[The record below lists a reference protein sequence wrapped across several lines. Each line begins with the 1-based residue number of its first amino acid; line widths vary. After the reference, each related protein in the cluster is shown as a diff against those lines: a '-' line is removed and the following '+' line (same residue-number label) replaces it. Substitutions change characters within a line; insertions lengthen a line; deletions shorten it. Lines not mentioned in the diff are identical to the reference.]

1 MRELLKAIICIAL
14 VWASIGAAFPLPV
27 HAHILEG
34 KHILYLMLE
43 KMSLPGSSLL
53 HRQVTHYDPD
63 TGEVVAEGRET
74 LRFRMPE
81 QFRSEMEADGLSRIY
96 AASGDRSVIVINN
109 RVIAETDLWTDYCKN
124 IFWYRSLDRLE
135 YFLESVD
142 MDVSVSSLGRFQ
154 GQIAFVIGDVYP
166 SESSPQ
172 LWVTRETFR
181 PLRWLFQAEDPA
193 SGSPALEF
201 RFGEWK
207 QYSGIGFPSRIEF
220 FVDQRLI
227 RSVSVDTAT
236 TSPTLTPELFDI
248 DHIQRQFESDGNDAA
263 GDEPDAEIQRR
274 IDDFKRIYE

>member
-1 MRELLKAIICIAL
+1 MKAIICIAL
-14 VWASIGAAFPLPV
+14 LCASVGAACPLPA
-27 HAHILEG
+27 HAHVLEG

-43 KMSLPGSSLL
+43 KMSLPGSFLM

-63 TGEVVAEGRET
+63 TGDVVAEGREAQW
-74 LRFRMPE
+74 FRMPE

-96 AASGDRSVIVINN
+96 VASGDRSIIVINN
-109 RVIAETDLWTDYCKN
+109 RVISEADIWTDYCKN

-135 YFLESVD
+135 HFLESAG
-142 MDVSVSSLGRFQ
+142 MDVSVTSLGRFQ

-181 PLRWLFQAEDPA
+181 PLRWLFQTEDPI
-193 SGSPALEF
+193 SGSGALEF

-207 QYSGIGFPSRIEF
+207 QYSGVRFPSRIEF

-227 RSVSVDTAT
+227 RSVTVETGTTA
-236 TSPTLTPELFDI
+236 PTLAPELFDI
-248 DHIQRQFESDGNDAA
+248 DHIRRMSESDESDAA
-263 GDEPDAEIQRR
+263 DAEPDAEIQRR
-274 IDDFKRIYE
+274 IEDFKRIYE